1 MKIKIILP
9 LALAITAALV
19 AQPAFAAEYVFTEI
33 SSTILTATLD
43 GNPLAVTFVSPDHWT
58 VTNTFSW
65 VPATPP
71 VHQWTEPENS
81 NSVNLVDFS
90 GGATIDIVSDTS
102 LSNLFPV
109 YPDGQQ
115 TAVGLIVYGFPLIFE
130 GIYATFNDNAAAV
143 EAIPEPST
151 VI

>member
-19 AQPAFAAEYVFTEI
+19 AQPAFAAAYVFTEI

-43 GNPLAVTFVSPDHWT
+43 GNPLPVTFVSPDHWT
-58 VTNTFSW
+58 ITNTFSW
-65 VPATPP
+65 TPIAP
-71 VHQWTEPENS
+71 VQQWTEPENS

-90 GGATIDIVSDTS
+90 AGTTIDILSDTS

-109 YPDGQQ
+109 NPNGQQ
-115 TAVGLIVYGFPLIFE
+115 TQVGLIVFGFPPILVNVF
-130 GIYATFNDNAAAV
+130 ATFNDNAAAV
-143 EAIPEPST
+143 EAIP
-151 VI
+151 